1 MKLKLELNSHKSEK
15 ILERGGVF
23 TVVFTSV
30 SEGRVV
36 VFNFF
41 LKISHAYFVFNSK
54 FRRYPRGD

>member
-15 ILERGGVF
+15 ILERDGVF

-41 LKISHAYFVFNSK
+41 FKNK
-54 FRRYPRGD
+54 PRLLCV

>member
-23 TVVFTSV
+23 TVVFTRV

-41 LKISHAYFVFNSK
+41 FLNK
-54 FRRYPRGD
+54 PRLLCV